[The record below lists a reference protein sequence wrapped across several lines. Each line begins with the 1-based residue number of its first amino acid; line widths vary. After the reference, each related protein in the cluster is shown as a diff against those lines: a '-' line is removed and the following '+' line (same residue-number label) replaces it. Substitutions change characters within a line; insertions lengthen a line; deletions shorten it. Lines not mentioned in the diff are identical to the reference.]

1 MDELIKNSI
10 QAAESPA
17 SGGGGPPRVDSAN
30 KESFGEIKR
39 RFEEAAAINS
49 SNVASLTRGASVSII
64 STSPS
69 TVASSPSSSF
79 AARGSILSR
88 SSSGIMQQSGENIN
102 CIINNIMNKKS
113 VPLSVA
119 RSNPLVGGRVGA
131 PATAA
136 GRGRGGAGIGSGF
149 AGASL
154 SSSSGEGGTGLAAS
168 NSIRLENFEEIK
180 QKFESAASAVGAGA
194 AAILGAPRARRSSA
208 TDGGTGLLSPH
219 GKWTAEGE
227 NSSSM
232 PGSPVPAASLLLSQ
246 PDPLTVA
253 ATGGLMTPPTSA
265 SSGRPLPLPLPL
277 PPQLLQTRS
286 FDAGMPVDRAQAPV
300 MLQAGQR
307 GCIHITVPFFGI
319 VNFCVFSVARA
330 NPLGSGGRGSGV
342 GGRGGRSALV
352 CYLLLLSL
360 S

>member
-1 MDELIKNSI
+1 M
-10 QAAESPA
+10 
-17 SGGGGPPRVDSAN
+17 
-30 KESFGEIKR
+30 
-39 RFEEAAAINS
+39 
-49 SNVASLTRGASVSII
+49 
-64 STSPS
+64 
-69 TVASSPSSSF
+69 
-79 AARGSILSR
+79 
-88 SSSGIMQQSGENIN
+88 
-102 CIINNIMNKKS
+102 
-113 VPLSVA
+113 A

-300 MLQAGQR
+300 MLQAGQ
-307 GCIHITVPFFGI
+307 
-319 VNFCVFSVARA
+319 
-330 NPLGSGGRGSGV
+330 
-342 GGRGGRSALV
+342 
-352 CYLLLLSL
+352 
-360 S
+360 